1 MKISILAK
9 VVLVFL
15 LASCLDFNLQASV
28 KCSATLIDGF
38 DGSESKIELT
48 LVSGDELKAMGY
60 EKSEITGSRV
70 RSSEVYAV
78 ISAGQFG
85 SLILEIP
92 NIRADRGAGGYFA
105 DANTFQQ
112 IVTRGRIHAKSFNTE
127 NAFSL
132 DSLVII
138 P

>member
-1 MKISILAK
+1 MKISLFAK

-15 LASCLDFNLQASV
+15 LASCLDSTLQASV

-38 DGSESKIELT
+38 DGSETKIELT
-48 LVSGDELKAMGY
+48 LFSGDELMAMGY
-60 EKSEITGSRV
+60 EKSKITGSRV

-85 SLILEIP
+85 ALILEIP
-92 NIRADRGAGGYFA
+92 NIRADRGAGGYIA

-112 IVTRGRIHAKSFNTE
+112 IVTRGRIHTKSFNTE
-127 NAFSL
+127 NTFSL
-132 DSLVII
+132 DSLAII

>member
-1 MKISILAK
+1 MKNSFFAK
-9 VVLVFL
+9 VFWGFL
-15 LASCLDFNLQASV
+15 LAFCLDSTIQASV
-28 KCSATLIDGF
+28 KCSARLIDGF
-38 DGSESKIELT
+38 DGSETKIELT
-48 LVSGDELKAMGY
+48 LVSGDELKALGY

-85 SLILEIP
+85 VLILEIP
-92 NIRADRGAGGYFA
+92 NIRADRGAGGYVA

-112 IVTRGRIHAKSFNTE
+112 IVTRGRIHTKSFNTE
-127 NAFSL
+127 NTFSL
-132 DSLVII
+132 DSLAVI